1 MPAVNIDRK
10 AFARLAARPD
20 LEKLKEVVRDA
31 RRNDRAAREEML
43 GALTWVAF
51 SCPGATDPVY
61 DLIATTWLDVADA
74 PIPEIE
80 PGIAEAPLGAAFWD
94 AYWQVIAGAEEGY
107 DASTITAAVASLGG
121 ALDECFGEIAEELA
135 RQHPGADKPTGKNV
149 PGLID
154 VPGLASCPEQSLG
167 KRLYD
172 LLTINGF
179 DAEVLDRNAIMLGEL
194 PPALRYLNTR
204 ILQMHDVW
212 HLVGGYTT
220 DAMHEVAISAF
231 QLAQFGHNYS
241 SMFLAAAGR
250 MTHER
255 NAAGF
260 GIFFQTV
267 AEAWLH
273 GRENPSFM
281 AIEWE
286 ELFDL
291 PVEEIRS
298 RYGITAYRSR
308 VPADLVETL
317 QDGSLL
323 KKVKAV
329 WQVMKLNRDL
339 QRFPKPVAA

>member
-1 MPAVNIDRK
+1 MRTDDVHAGSALGTLLQRVI
-10 AFARLAARPD
+10 
-20 LEKLKEVVRDA
+20 LKELVPA
-31 RRNDRAAREEML
+31 RR
-43 GALTWVAF
+43 
-51 SCPGATDPVY
+51 
-61 DLIATTWLDVADA
+61 
-74 PIPEIE
+74 
-80 PGIAEAPLGAAFWD
+80 
-94 AYWQVIAGAEEGY
+94 
-107 DASTITAAVASLGG
+107 
-121 ALDECFGEIAEELA
+121 
-135 RQHPGADKPTGKNV
+135 
-149 PGLID
+149 GLI
-154 VPGLASCPEQSLG
+154 LLRLLLLLLG
-167 KRLYD
+167 
-172 LLTINGF
+172 

-250 MTHER
+250 MAHEH

-286 ELFDL
+286 ELFGCWC
-291 PVEEIRS
+291 EW
-298 RYGITAYRSR
+298 G
-308 VPADLVETL
+308 
-317 QDGSLL
+317 
-323 KKVKAV
+323 
-329 WQVMKLNRDL
+329 
-339 QRFPKPVAA
+339 

>member
-1 MPAVNIDRK
+1 MAKDRIN
-10 AFARLAARPD
+10 FENLTARPEP
-20 LEKLKEVVRDA
+20 EKLRAAVLGA
-31 RRNDRAAREEML
+31 RRNDPASQESML

-51 SCPGATDPVY
+51 SCPEAADAVY
-61 DLIATTWLDVADA
+61 DLVAGVWLDRQPSTEWQIKD
-74 PIPEIE
+74 PS
-80 PGIAEAPLGAAFWD
+80 EAPLGRLFWD
-94 AYWQVIAGAEEGY
+94 AYWAVIDGAQEGY

-121 ALDECFGEIAEELA
+121 AVDESFGEIAESLA
-135 RQHPGADKPTGKNV
+135 QRHPGADDPLDKRV
-149 PGLID
+149 PGLINLS
-154 VPGLASCPEQSLG
+154 VLADCPEHSVG

-212 HLVGGYTT
+212 HLVAGYTT

-255 NAAGF
+255 NAVGF
-260 GIFFQTV
+260 NIFFQTV

-273 GRENPSFM
+273 GRQSPSFM

-286 ELFDL
+286 ELFGL
-291 PVEEIRS
+291 TIEEIRS
-298 RYGITAYRSR
+298 RYDIMPFQSR
-308 VPADLVETL
+308 VPADLVEKL
-317 QDGSLL
+317 QSGSVLER
-323 KKVKAV
+323 VKTV
-329 WQVMKLNRDL
+329 FQVVKLNRDL
-339 QRFPKPVAA
+339 RRLPKSAIA